1 MHHCKVSMDLEFC
14 LSEQQFSLYILVV
27 KLSELFQSKAFVRIL
42 RLVLM
47 LVEEIL
53 ILRLLKR
60 RGEACPCIG
69 GLHLSYDFGPKG
81 LSERL
86 SNASVS

>member
-1 MHHCKVSMDLEFC
+1 MHYCKVSMGLQFY

-60 RGEACPCIG
+60 RGEGWPCIG
-69 GLHLSYDFGPKG
+69 GQHLSYDFRPKG
-81 LSERL
+81 VSERL